1 MFLQPLTRET
11 ANPNAA
17 TAAASAFMRR
27 DTQSPSLSSA
37 AAAAA
42 LRARPTTPT
51 NVAEVQSKRVTRRS
65 ASMSSTAGRGRG
77 APRPELRRAPSNSS
91 MTERTFRT
99 PSPSPGPSPAL
110 RREEVPPVPSLPQG
124 DQFRGRTASHKKSTS
139 LSTQPLRTAS
149 QKMKDGSGSW
159 FGAATT
165 HDPSNVRTS
174 DAVLHQTEPFDDR
187 SGSISP
193 SVNFSYPRGMLES
206 PTGSQRASSIMSE
219 HTLVYDA
226 NSRRMVPQGELAAR
240 QHAVNERQ
248 FAIQAAS
255 EKPVKKKKQEMSR
268 SGSHLAKGT
277 VGRTKLVQVNPQSAT
292 KPLPAPEPIPAATA
306 AMQTITAAKPE
317 HEPVVET
324 TTPQHDHD
332 HLEDEEE
339 PVQPEKI
346 AVDELEIQHHQGM
359 AISEAES
366 GAHEQ
371 PTAEANDDIQRQRQ
385 ATLNTLEQ
393 PREEPSPIPVT
404 PVPVS
409 VKSSRLVSPAPRQRE
424 SVSVSPA
431 PFDSRTRDSIRRSRV
446 HSESPAR
453 TARFATASDQLV
465 VKHEPPPRSLS
476 PRKSALKHASP
487 RALSP
492 SDDSSEASGPRSVL
506 LKDDSVSRKKSARVS
521 FNDKDTVVVGEAAE
535 PSVPGSPVIPS
546 PQVKKSWTS
555 LIGRHKKD
563 TISLDEDETMTPRP
577 ALPAFGSVREKKTRD
592 VDERPL
598 VRPADRTWSPSATAS
613 SAIGTAISPETAE
626 DDEPEL
632 GSSNDHAVGAI
643 LAQDSASRNEAN
655 TSKYRE
661 PLPPVVTSME
671 HSGYISNSPMSTDD
685 ENEPDVTQGTA
696 RSTQELTQASEDITP
711 ETTQELESTSQPMAA
726 ELATSPTSNGTMS
739 EGKTSMDSE
748 YADFRDASSEP
759 HREDLPIISVSA
771 ATPTAKDEE
780 DSPRK
785 QYFGIPGGFPE
796 DDTSESSPRS
806 SVVSPQ
812 ESPAVLP
819 LAKGSKPAPI
829 TPIKA
834 NEVEPSTPS
843 PQMDKIQEEKE
854 STSEDEV
861 FSDAYE
867 DPSDMEGDGFLSLD
881 AILTTPVKSKMSQKL
896 FEQSIAQQKKSK
908 AEPIPAAAALSAEAA
923 SPKTADEWEQAKSY
937 WKSLTA
943 DKRRQL
949 ELEAME
955 EAGEEADFEGT
966 QKPKKAKKRKSLDKD
981 ALETQR
987 HPERTYQIQPGTKWT
1002 QQEQAQRSDQA
1013 AAKQNSGLKKSLR
1026 GDAQV
1031 PETNQHQGGSMRRSL
1046 RSGEPASLNTTRQT
1060 MSQEAAAANSGGGLS
1075 MRKSMRSNED
1085 GATTRQNG
1093 QAGRPVSYNPASTTN
1108 HARLHKRTQSHD
1120 ESQHVSGGAASSVG
1134 MVSTLRRR
1142 GSDSSESSFRRARP
1156 GTANAGA
1163 SGGMAFRSTMRGSMR
1178 EAQRPAAA
1186 EQMNRSS
1193 RFSLRSLSPT
1203 PFRRGSTT
1211 SPPPPSIGN
1220 RMRPSLRSGDS
1231 SDGST
1236 SRLRLFGR
1244 SNGKKPVKTSKA
1256 SRFGDSSDEEDPRPA
1271 FSSRF
1276 ADSSDED
1283 DDGPPTRPVS
1293 RGLSRTMRNSQPAP
1307 RAPPVPRA
1315 PVRSD
1320 SPDLPD
1326 SDDELTQPKRGSA
1339 AAPTKQVGSLHRS
1352 GSGRGSLAA
1361 PAATASNP
1369 ATPGAIPPVRPSHSR
1384 RGSFMS
1390 SILRRKKDP
1399 GSKISRDVGESAA
1412 RRDTAL
1418 ERSTEQLV
1426 VMRSNSGGRL
1436 QKKGPNWPF
1445 PEDEDANDRRPA
1457 TANASMTSPVPVGR
1471 PGVLQRRTMSSQIGV
1486 TGFDGASPDSPAT
1499 PQKKKKFG
1507 ALRKMFGIHN

>member
-1 MFLQPLTRET
+1 
-11 ANPNAA
+11 
-17 TAAASAFMRR
+17 
-27 DTQSPSLSSA
+27 
-37 AAAAA
+37 
-42 LRARPTTPT
+42 
-51 NVAEVQSKRVTRRS
+51 
-65 ASMSSTAGRGRG
+65 
-77 APRPELRRAPSNSS
+77 
-91 MTERTFRT
+91 
-99 PSPSPGPSPAL
+99 
-110 RREEVPPVPSLPQG
+110 
-124 DQFRGRTASHKKSTS
+124 
-139 LSTQPLRTAS
+139 
-149 QKMKDGSGSW
+149 MKDGSGSW

-174 DAVLHQTEPFDDR
+174 DAVLHQTEFFDDR

-193 SVNFSYPRGMLES
+193 SVNFSYPRGMLDS
-206 PTGSQRASSIMSE
+206 PAGSQRASSIMSE

-255 EKPVKKKKQEMSR
+255 EKPVKKKKQEISR
-268 SGSHLAKGT
+268 SGSHLAQGT
-277 VGRTKLVQVNPQSAT
+277 VGRTKSVQVVPHPAT
-292 KPLPAPEPIPAATA
+292 KSLPAAEPIPEAAA
-306 AMQTITAAKPE
+306 VVQTIPAAKPE

-324 TTPQHDHD
+324 TTIRDDHE
-332 HLEDEEE
+332 HLEDETE
-339 PVQPEKI
+339 PVQPEKV
-346 AVDELEIQHHQGM
+346 AVDELEIRHHQDKTNNV
-359 AISEAES
+359 AES
-366 GAHEQ
+366 DAHEQ
-371 PTAEANDDIQRQRQ
+371 PTAEVDDDVQRQRQ

-393 PREEPSPIPVT
+393 PREEPEPAFVT
-404 PVPVS
+404 PATVS
-409 VKSSRLVSPAPRQRE
+409 AKSSRLVSPGPRQRE

-431 PFDSRTRDSIRRSRV
+431 PFDSRPGDSIRRSRV

-535 PSVPGSPVIPS
+535 PAVPGSPVIPS

-592 VDERPL
+592 IDERPL

-613 SAIGTAISPETAE
+613 SAIGTAISPEPAE
-626 DDEPEL
+626 NDEPEL

-685 ENEPDVTQGTA
+685 EDEPDVTRGTA
-696 RSTQELTQASEDITP
+696 RSTQEFTQASEDITP
-711 ETTQELESTSQPMAA
+711 ETTQELDSTSQPTTA
-726 ELATSPTSNGTMS
+726 ELVTSPTSNGTMS

-748 YADFRDASSEP
+748 YAEFRDASSEP
-759 HREDLPIISVSA
+759 HREDLPIISVSG

-780 DSPRK
+780 QSPRK
-785 QYFGIPGGFPE
+785 EYFGIPGGFPE

-806 SVVSPQ
+806 SIVSPQ
-812 ESPAVLP
+812 ENPAVLP
-819 LAKGSKPAPI
+819 SAAKGSKPAPI

-834 NEVEPSTPS
+834 HEVEPSTPS

-908 AEPIPAAAALSAEAA
+908 AEPMPAAAALSAEAA

-981 ALETQR
+981 ALETHR
-987 HPERTYQIQPGTKWT
+987 HPDRTYQIQPGTKWT
-1002 QQEQAQRSDQA
+1002 QEEQAQRSHQA
-1013 AAKQNSGLKKSLR
+1013 SAKQSTGLKKSLR

-1031 PETNQHQGGSMRRSL
+1031 SETSQHQGGSLRKSL
-1046 RSGEPASLNTTRQT
+1046 RSGESASSKTSRQT
-1060 MSQEAAAANSGGGLS
+1060 MSQEPAAANNGGGLS

-1093 QAGRPVSYNPASTTN
+1093 QAGRPVSYNPASTNN

-1120 ESQHVSGGAASSVG
+1120 ESQHVSGGAANSAG
-1134 MVSTLRRR
+1134 MKSTMRRR

-1163 SGGMAFRSTMRGSMR
+1163 GGGTAFRSTMRGSMR
-1178 EAQRPAAA
+1178 EAQRPAAV

-1244 SNGKKPVKTSKA
+1244 SNGKKPVKATRA
-1256 SRFGDSSDEEDPRPA
+1256 TRFGDSSDEEDSRPA

-1307 RAPPVPRA
+1307 RVPPVPRV

-1326 SDDELTQPKRGSA
+1326 SDDELSQPKRGSA
-1339 AAPTKQVGSLHRS
+1339 AAPAKQVGSLHRS

-1361 PAATASNP
+1361 PAATASNY
-1369 ATPGAIPPVRPSHSR
+1369 ATPGAIQPVRPSHSR

-1445 PEDEDANDRRPA
+1445 PDDEDANDRRPA
-1457 TANASMTSPVPVGR
+1457 TANASMTSPAPVGR
-1471 PGVLQRRTMSSQIGV
+1471 PGVLQRRTMSSQIAV
-1486 TGFDGASPDSPAT
+1486 TGFDGASVDSPAT